1 MDISEV
7 RVKIVRDPGERLKAV
22 CIVTFD
28 EAFVVRDVKVVDGAN
43 GLFVAMPSQKLAV
56 HCPSCRQKNHLRARY
71 CNECGKELPSQ
82 SVPSDANGRS
92 RLHRDI
98 AHPIRASFRELLQER
113 VIQAYQ
119 DEVDQDQSPD
129 EGEVTPALEVRSEEP
144 AELPAELPAEQ
155 PAEELVNRPV
165 DEPEPEIDDY
175 GAMIANLR
183 GRSKGSSVT
192 RESTSFGPDRAETEK
207 RSTESGHSSG
217 GRQRRDRE
225 PAPDDRPRDPVEP
238 EPAMVIESGAAE
250 EVATEPRIVS
260 PSPKDAPSPT
270 RDETPAPSVDQAETD
285 TQDTPFGDG
294 IL

>member
-7 RVKIVRDPGERLKAV
+7 RVKLVRDPGERLKAV

-28 EAFVVRDVKVVDGAN
+28 EAFVVRDVKVVDGTN

-82 SVPSDANGRS
+82 SIPSDANGRS

-98 AHPIRASFRELLQER
+98 AHPIRASFREQLQEH

-119 DEVDQDQSPD
+119 DEVDQEQSSD
-129 EGEVTPALEVRSEEP
+129 VEVETAAMDARPEEP
-144 AELPAELPAEQ
+144 VERQAEEPVALPADEP
-155 PAEELVNRPV
+155 VDRPV
-165 DEPEPEIDDY
+165 DQPAPELDDY

-183 GRSKGSSVT
+183 GRSTGSSAT
-192 RESTSFGPDRAETEK
+192 RKSTGFGPDRAETEK
-207 RSTESGHSSG
+207 KSTGSSRSSSE
-217 GRQRRDRE
+217 RQRRDRE
-225 PAPDDRPRDPVEP
+225 PTPEDRPRDTVER
-238 EPAMVIESGAAE
+238 EPAMAIESGAAE
-250 EVATEPRIVS
+250 EVAPEPQIDT
-260 PSPKDAPSPT
+260 PSKRDAPGP
-270 RDETPAPSVDQAETD
+270 
-285 TQDTPFGDG
+285 TQDEKPDPAAENADAGAKDIPFGDG

>member
-7 RVKIVRDPGERLKAV
+7 RVKLVRDPGERLKAV

-28 EAFVVRDVKVVDGAN
+28 EAFVVRDVKVVDGTN

-82 SVPSDANGRS
+82 SIPSDANGRS

-98 AHPIRASFRELLQER
+98 AHPIRASFREQLQER

-119 DEVDQDQSPD
+119 DEVDQDQSSGVEAETAAMDARP
-129 EGEVTPALEVRSEEP
+129 EEP
-144 AELPAELPAEQ
+144 VEKPAEKQVEKPVDRPMDQ
-155 PAEELVNRPV
+155 PA
-165 DEPEPEIDDY
+165 PEIDDY

-183 GRSKGSSVT
+183 GRSTGSSAT
-192 RESTSFGPDRAETEK
+192 RESTGFGPDRAETAKE
-207 RSTESGHSSG
+207 STGVGHSSG
-217 GRQRRDRE
+217 GQQRGKRE
-225 PAPDDRPRDPVEP
+225 LVPDDRRRDPIAG
-238 EPAMVIESGAAE
+238 EPAMATESNAAE
-250 EVATEPRIVS
+250 EVAPEPRTDS
-260 PSPKDAPSPT
+260 PSKSDAPSPT
-270 RDETPAPSVDQAETD
+270 QDKTPDQAAD
-285 TQDTPFGDG
+285 HADAGADDTPFGDG